1 MRTQFKDDTLKL
13 EKIIKNMKNFNK
25 QKKYLNLPIQK
36 LPLREAT
43 LPPKDFRQSFHWRVF
58 RIMAEFVNGWQF
70 LADFKKTVTFFGSA
84 RFKENDQWYKE
95 ARQLA
100 FMLAKSGFNIVT
112 GGGPG
117 IMEAANRGAVDA
129 QKGADSSGKKIGDS
143 IGLNIQ
149 LPYEQRINPYV
160 RKSTAFHYFFV
171 RKVMLSY
178 YAQAYVYFPGG
189 FGTLDEVF
197 ELITLIQ
204 TKKIPRIPIILVG
217 RNFWQPL
224 GEWIKK
230 NVYEKYK
237 AIDRQDIHIYKI
249 VDSAEE
255 AYKLIL
261 KSPERKEF

>member
-1 MRTQFKDDTLKL
+1 
-13 EKIIKNMKNFNK
+13 MKNLNK
-25 QKKYLNLPIQK
+25 RKNHLNLPIQK
-36 LPLREAT
+36 LPPEEAT
-43 LPPKDFRQSFHWRVF
+43 LPSRDFRQSFHWRVF
-58 RIMAEFVNGWQF
+58 RIMAEFINGWQF

-84 RFKENDQWYKE
+84 RFKENEQWYKE

-100 FMLAKSGFNIVT
+100 FMLAKGGFNIIT

-117 IMEAANRGAVDA
+117 IMEAANRGASEA
-129 QKGADSSGKKIGDS
+129 KNEAGASGKKIGDS

-149 LPYEQRINPYV
+149 LPHEQRTNPYV
-160 RKSTAFHYFFV
+160 RKAVAFHYFFV

-197 ELITLIQ
+197 ELVTLIQ
-204 TKKIPRIPIILVG
+204 TKKIPRIPVILIG

-224 GEWIKK
+224 AEWIKK
-230 NVYEKYK
+230 NMYEKYK
-237 AIDRQDIHIYKI
+237 AIDHQDTGLYKI

-255 AYKLIL
+255 AYKIIL
-261 KSPERKEF
+261 KSPARKEF

>member
-1 MRTQFKDDTLKL
+1 
-13 EKIIKNMKNFNK
+13 MKNSNK
-25 QKKYLNLPIQK
+25 RRNHLNLPVQK
-36 LPLREAT
+36 LPAAEAA
-43 LPPKDFRQSFHWRVF
+43 LPSKDFRQSFHWRVF

-84 RFKENDQWYKE
+84 RFKENDRWYKE

-100 FMLAKSGFNIVT
+100 FRLAKSGFNIIT

-129 QKGADSSGKKIGDS
+129 QKQAGSSGKKIGDS
-143 IGLNIQ
+143 VGLNIQ
-149 LPYEQRINPYV
+149 LPHEQRINPYV
-160 RKSTAFHYFFV
+160 RKAVGFHYFFV

-204 TKKIPRIPIILVG
+204 TQKIPRIPIILVG

-224 GEWIKK
+224 AEWIKK
-230 NVYEKYK
+230 NMYEKYK
-237 AIDRQDIHIYKI
+237 AIDPQDTGIYKI

-255 AYKLIL
+255 AYKIIL